1 VGERI
6 DVLDHG
12 YVELVDHMGTDSRVP
27 EAARVSTGK
36 GLLDA
41 ARDGRL
47 TRRLARDWH
56 TSPFQHVML
65 TFRLKCPLF
74 VEAQLVRHR
83 VWRYLPG
90 HSQLSQR
97 YTALW
102 DAAGREPE
110 CYLPEL
116 ADIGAQ
122 PLGGQNQ
129 QGRRPWLAPDDW
141 AMRELARARLVAA
154 TAQALDHY
162 RELLARGVA
171 RELARLVLP
180 QATYTEL
187 MLTGDLWNLAQL
199 VALRAAPDAQYETR
213 VYCEAMLALTVRV
226 APGAVAALERGLLGD
241 EVTA

>member
-1 VGERI
+1 VREGEVRERI

-12 YVELVDHMGTDSRVP
+12 YCELIDSMGTDSRVP

-65 TFRLKCPLF
+65 TFRIKCPLF
-74 VEAQLVRHR
+74 VEAQLARHR

-97 YTALW
+97 YA
-102 DAAGREPE
+102 
-110 CYLPEL
+110 
-116 ADIGAQ
+116 
-122 PLGGQNQ
+122 
-129 QGRRPWLAPDDW
+129 
-141 AMRELARARLVAA
+141 
-154 TAQALDHY
+154 ALDPPEFY
-162 RELLARGVA
+162 RPERLHAQSRDNRQVGGELLADAFGANLVLLRSQRDAEATYRMLLDAGVA
-171 RELARLVLP
+171 REEARLVLP

-199 VALRAAPDAQYETR
+199 LALRAASDAQHETR

-226 APGAVAALERGLLGD
+226 APGAVAALERSLLG
-241 EVTA
+241 EGVSA

>member
-1 VGERI
+1 MGERI
-6 DVLDHG
+6 DVLDRG
-12 YVELVDHMGTDSRVP
+12 FVELLDSMGTDSRVP

-65 TFRLKCPLF
+65 TFRIKCPLF
-74 VEAQLVRHR
+74 VGAQLVRHR

-97 YTALW
+97 YAAL
-102 DAAGREPE
+102 DPPE
-110 CYLPEL
+110 CYYPEDVHRQGVANKQVGGERLPV
-116 ADIGAQ
+116 ADADRAHRLI
-122 PLGGQNQ
+122 
-129 QGRRPWLAPDDW
+129 
-141 AMRELARARLVAA
+141 REGYYQACEAYRL
-154 TAQALDHY
+154 
-162 RELLARGVA
+162 LLALGVA
-171 RELARLVLP
+171 REEARLVLP

-199 VALRAAPDAQYETR
+199 LALRAASDAQHETR

-226 APGAVAALERGLLGD
+226 APGAVAALERGLLG
-241 EVTA
+241 EEG